1 MVVPIRRLVLIAIAG
16 ALPLV
21 LALAGLFVL
30 RDADASPAY
39 RGSRPPSGVKAADF
53 RLRSYTGREV
63 AMSRLRDK
71 VLVLTFLDAQ
81 CKESCPLIAA
91 TAPRALAGL
100 DAQDR
105 RSVAFVAISTDPRED
120 TPAAVRSFLRRYR
133 AEGVLEYLIGPAAAV
148 RRTWR
153 DYGVLASEATGS
165 DTMHS
170 APVRIYAPGG
180 EWVSSLGAGADLSPR
195 NLAHDIQVAIDTS

>member
-1 MVVPIRRLVLIAIAG
+1 MLLAIAG
-16 ALPLV
+16 TLPLIA
-21 LALAGLFVL
+21 ALTGLFVL
-30 RDADASPAY
+30 RDAGASPAY
-39 RGSRPPSGVKAADF
+39 RGSRPPGDMQAADF

-63 AMSRLRDK
+63 SASELREK

-81 CKESCPLIAA
+81 CEESCPVIAA
-91 TAPRALAGL
+91 TAPRALARL
-100 DAQDR
+100 DADDR
-105 RSVAFVAISTDPRED
+105 GRVAMVAISTDPRED
-120 TPAAVRSFLRRYR
+120 TPGAVRGFLRRYG
-133 AEGVLEYLIGPAAAV
+133 ADGTLEYLIGPAAAV

-153 DYGVLASEATGS
+153 DYGVLPSEQTGS
-165 DTMHS
+165 DTLHS

>member
-1 MVVPIRRLVLIAIAG
+1 MPLRRLVLIAIAG
-16 ALPLV
+16 AVPLI
-21 LALAGLFVL
+21 LALAGLFLL

-39 RGSRPPSGVKAADF
+39 RGSRPPSGMQAADF
-53 RLRSYTGREV
+53 RLRNYTGREV
-63 AMSRLRDK
+63 ALSELRDN

-91 TAPRALAGL
+91 TAPRALARL
-100 DAQDR
+100 DAEDR
-105 RSVAFVAISTDPRED
+105 GRVAFVAISTDPRED
-120 TPAAVRSFLRRYR
+120 TPAAVRSFLRRYG
-133 AEGVLEYLIGPAAAV
+133 AEGALEYLIGPEGSV
-148 RRTWR
+148 RRAWQ
-153 DYGVLASEATGS
+153 DYGVLASEVTGS

-195 NLAHDIQVAIDTS
+195 NLAHDIEVALDTT

>member
-1 MVVPIRRLVLIAIAG
+1 VPIRRLVLIAVAG

-21 LALAGLFVL
+21 AALTGLFVL
-30 RDADASPAY
+30 RDAGASADY
-39 RGSRPPSGVKAADF
+39 RGSQPPGGMRAADF

-63 AMSRLRDK
+63 SMSELRDK
-71 VLVLTFLDAQ
+71 VVVLTFLDAQ
-81 CKESCPLIAA
+81 CKEACPLIAA
-91 TAPRALAGL
+91 TAPRALARL

-105 RSVAFVAISTDPRED
+105 RRVELVAISTDPRED

-133 AEGVLEYLIGPAAAV
+133 AEGSLEYLIGPAPAV

-153 DYGVLASEATGS
+153 EYGVLASESTGS

-170 APVRIYAPGG
+170 APVRVYAPGG

-195 NLAHDIQVAIDTS
+195 NLAHDIQVAIDTA

>member
-1 MVVPIRRLVLIAIAG
+1 MGMSRRRLVVVAVAG
-16 ALPLV
+16 ALPLI
-21 LALAGLFVL
+21 LALAGLFLL

-63 AMSRLRDK
+63 ALSDLRDR

-81 CKESCPLIAA
+81 CKESCPVIAA
-91 TAPRALAGL
+91 TAPRALARL
-100 DAQDR
+100 DVEDR
-105 RSVAFVAISTDPRED
+105 GRVAFVAISTDPRED
-120 TPAAVRSFLRRYR
+120 TPAAVRSFLRRYG
-133 AEGVLEYLIGPAAAV
+133 AQDALEYLIGPEVAV
-148 RRTWR
+148 RRAWQ
-153 DYGVLASEATGS
+153 DYGVLASEVTGS

-170 APVRIYAPGG
+170 APVRIYARGG

-195 NLAHDIQVAIDTS
+195 NLAHDIQVAIDTT